1 MLGKILIS
9 FLRLSPLIATGIFLL
24 MCGTIPASG
33 ELLQPTRTLEDGE
46 IQTGHL
52 GVFSEP
58 PKMDVYLD
66 GKKIGVTPIFSHV
79 VSPGRH
85 LLKVG
90 DAEKELDILSG
101 KLQQFSVY
109 KGRLIQIPVKT
120 KQPQKSQADE
130 RPRVGKEK
138 PETGE
143 DKGLPPP
150 NYFPLNPKGPI
161 Y

>member
-1 MLGKILIS
+1 M
-9 FLRLSPLIATGIFLL
+9 L

-33 ELLQPTRTLEDGE
+33 ELVHPTRTLEDGE

-66 GKKIGVTPIFSHV
+66 GKKIGVTPVFSHV
-79 VSPGRH
+79 VSSGRH

-120 KQPQKSQADE
+120 KQPQKSKADE
-130 RPRVGKEK
+130 KPHVEKEK
-138 PETGE
+138 LEIGE
-143 DKGLPPP
+143 DEGLAATEL
-150 NYFPLNPKGPI
+150 FSVQSQGTHLLKFI
-161 Y
+161 RLF